1 MDYPCRPVFWPD
13 PRPRRVRLAIRPPAL
28 DILFYM
34 QLSDFHFDLPTE
46 LIARYP
52 AAERTA
58 SRLLVLDGDNFG
70 VADVDATG
78 DGSAISHRRF
88 TDFLDY
94 LRPQDLLI
102 FNNTRVLPARLF
114 GQKPSGGRIE
124 ILVERVLDP
133 QRVLAHVRA
142 SKAPQIG
149 TELWLRREQDAGA
162 TVAVAR
168 VIGRADNLFELEFVA
183 PASALGVMRA
193 IGHMPLPPYID
204 RPDEAADA
212 ERYQTVF
219 GSREGAVAA
228 PTAGLHFSADFLQQC
243 RERGVEFGYVTLH
256 VGAGTFQPVRVD
268 DIREHHMHAEYI
280 EVDAAVCAQIQAT
293 RARGGR
299 VIAIG
304 TTAVRALESAS
315 TSGSA
320 QPFQGDTRIFIYPGY
335 TFRSVD
341 VLLTNFHLPESTLI
355 MLVSAFAGREAV
367 MAAYNAAVAERY
379 RFFSYGDAMLVFPQK
394 ETPSSSSEPEQPSL

>member
-1 MDYPCRPVFWPD
+1 
-13 PRPRRVRLAIRPPAL
+13 
-28 DILFYM
+28 M

-149 TELWLRREQDAGA
+149 SELWLRREQDAGA

-228 PTAGLHFSADFLQQC
+228 PTAGLHFELRIFCSNAASS
-243 RERGVEFGYVTLH
+243 GVEFGYVTLH

-299 VIAIG
+299 VIAVG

-315 TSGSA
+315 TERVGRNPSRA
-320 QPFQGDTRIFIYPGY
+320 IREFLFIPVIR
-335 TFRSVD
+335 FRSVD
-341 VLLTNFHLPESTLI
+341 VLLTNFHLPESTLF

-367 MAAYNAAVAERY
+367 MAAYNAAVDERY
-379 RFFSYGDAMLVFPQK
+379 RFFSYGDAMLVFPQTV
-394 ETPSSSSEPEQPSL
+394 TPSPRLSQSSRPYEPSVLYAI